1 MGDKL
6 KKALKDI
13 FSGDVSLQI
22 DCDEINNLIAGYEE
36 TLFRQIQEAQN
47 ITDEDRAADN
57 FDRTKAD
64 LAADLISQGTD
75 NLRTVH
81 RALKIN
87 NENHEGVDI
96 PTYDRVERFYNGHA
110 RLLEPFEKEVQMTDA
125 IGNRQK
131 GRLFDKL
138 NSAFF
143 KLKMEL
149 DDTPIVGLKR
159 LPLLSGP
166 DPE

>member
-1 MGDKL
+1 M
-6 KKALKDI
+6 KKALKDV
-13 FSGDVSLQI
+13 FTGDVPLTI
-22 DCDEINNLIAGYEE
+22 DSDEIVNLITGYEE
-36 TLFRQIQEAQN
+36 TLFRKVQEAQN

-57 FDRTKAD
+57 FDRSKAD
-64 LAADLISQGTD
+64 VAAGLIAQGTD

-81 RALKIN
+81 KALKIN

-96 PTYDRVERFYNGHA
+96 PTYDRVKRFYNGHA
-110 RLLEPFEKEVQMTDA
+110 RLLESFEEEVRTTDA
-125 IGNRQK
+125 LSNKQK

-149 DDTPIVGLKR
+149 DDTPIVSFKS

>member
-87 NENHEGVDI
+87 NEINIFVLI
-96 PTYDRVERFYNGHA
+96 KIF
-110 RLLEPFEKEVQMTDA
+110 
-125 IGNRQK
+125 
-131 GRLFDKL
+131 
-138 NSAFF
+138 
-143 KLKMEL
+143 
-149 DDTPIVGLKR
+149 
-159 LPLLSGP
+159 
-166 DPE
+166 